1 MLADSR
7 HPKVSWTGAGSSQG
21 TGGVKCHRLPFMY
34 TNTPPSSPSQRFE
47 IPIRLCCLPRRGRN
61 ARSPQYKG
69 GLGGGGGAEPCS
81 QGRDSGVGGGAPSPV
96 CSCANTARWGLGVR
110 SDSPPFSFLSPPGV
124 LLRWRLCAQR
134 VLPGSGSPW
143 RLRLFAVTLC
153 WGWAPPWTSFS
164 TPTPS
169 RTCPHRWAALPGTQA
184 RPSARLPALPR
195 RAVTSSRPLTTT
207 RWEGPWRS
215 GTRRS

>member
-1 MLADSR
+1 MALQRISRCLSENVSDPNTPTPRQGHPNSRGSSHFPHLLKLSPLMLADSR

-124 LLRWRLCAQR
+124 LLR
-134 VLPGSGSPW
+134 
-143 RLRLFAVTLC
+143 
-153 WGWAPPWTSFS
+153 
-164 TPTPS
+164 
-169 RTCPHRWAALPGTQA
+169 
-184 RPSARLPALPR
+184 
-195 RAVTSSRPLTTT
+195 
-207 RWEGPWRS
+207 
-215 GTRRS
+215 